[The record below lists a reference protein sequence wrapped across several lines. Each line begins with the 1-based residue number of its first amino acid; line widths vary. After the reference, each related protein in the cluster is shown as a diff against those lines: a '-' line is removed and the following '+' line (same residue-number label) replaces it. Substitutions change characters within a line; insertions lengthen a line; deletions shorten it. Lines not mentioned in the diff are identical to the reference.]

1 MRACTWRDHHISSKL
16 AVLIIT
22 KQGLWFDWKGLQMWS
37 TETRTVY
44 SSGLSQGRPRHLPS
58 STLKSPNGIQTR
70 RHRAQKK
77 RPMRTG
83 APPSSC
89 HTTLNPTHTQ
99 ADLPLRWQHVHQL
112 EHPRNKE
119 HLWMKEKLQSSFPTS
134 RDPHSLENFTRAR
147 FERNLR
153 RNLNRRPIVLKCSCH
168 CQRRHHKPTE
178 KTLHAYS
185 TCR

>member
-119 HLWMKEKLQSSFPTS
+119 HLLNEREITVFFPHLPRPTFSWKLYKGQIWKKPQSTSHSPQMLLSLSEKAPQTYWK
-134 RDPHSLENFTRAR
+134 DPPRLLHLSLS
-147 FERNLR
+147 
-153 RNLNRRPIVLKCSCH
+153 V
-168 CQRRHHKPTE
+168 
-178 KTLHAYS
+178 
-185 TCR
+185 